1 MKYLLQG
8 GESETRVKLLLQ
20 LTSIRSEDVIAAL
33 EDHLVKGVVDTMAA
47 AFNGVQLS
55 NFTRALAKMNEV
67 AGTVEKIKE
76 LDWAKLKS
84 VK

>member
-1 MKYLLQG
+1 MQG
-8 GESETRVKLLLQ
+8 GESEARLKLLLQ
-20 LTSIRSEDVIAAL
+20 LTNIRSEDVIAAL
-33 EDHLVKGVVDTMAA
+33 DDHLIKGVSDTMAA

-55 NFTRALAKMNEV
+55 NFTRALTKLNDV
-67 AGTVEKIKE
+67 AGTVEQIKE